1 MTMPRCIRVWL
12 GGSFDPIHLAHLQMI
27 THVYHELMR
36 AFPKVD
42 IIAKLLPTAGSPLK
56 TQPTSNQQRLEMLA
70 LAIDDV
76 PFLSIDET
84 ELQCQPPVY
93 SFHTLSEFK
102 QRYPNDLLIFVLG
115 QDSVEQLDKWYRGFE
130 LLSLTNLWVL
140 PRPALGSRSLSPN
153 LSPTLNHNLNHA
165 LDKNLNQNAFAN
177 TDKPPS
183 INSSINIDNRLV
195 PFIIY
200 SPKDLINQTT
210 NHIYIDK
217 FVVPDIASRD
227 IRSWLYSA
235 QARQRQ
241 QARLSLP
248 SQVYRYIVEHQLYA
262 QHV

>member
-1 MTMPRCIRVWL
+1 
-12 GGSFDPIHLAHLQMI
+12 
-27 THVYHELMR
+27 
-36 AFPKVD
+36 
-42 IIAKLLPTAGSPLK
+42 
-56 TQPTSNQQRLEMLA
+56 MLS
-70 LAIDDV
+70 LAIHDV

-140 PRPALGSRSLSPN
+140 PRPALGSLS
-153 LSPTLNHNLNHA
+153 HNL
-165 LDKNLNQNAFAN
+165 KQNALAN
-177 TDKPPS
+177 THKTPRLT
-183 INSSINIDNRLV
+183 IDNRLV
-195 PFIIY
+195 PFIIH

-227 IRSWLYSA
+227 IRAWLYST

-262 QHV
+262 PHV

>member
-1 MTMPRCIRVWL
+1 MIMPRCIRVWL

-36 AFPKVD
+36 AFPNID

-56 TQPTSNQQRLEMLA
+56 TQPTSNQQRLEMLR

-102 QRYPNDLLIFVLG
+102 QRYPNDLLIFILG

-140 PRPALGSRSLSPN
+140 PRPALGSLSPI
-153 LSPTLNHNLNHA
+153 LSQNLNHA
-165 LDKNLNQNAFAN
+165 LDKNLNQNALAN
-177 TDKPPS
+177 MDKPP
-183 INSSINIDNRLV
+183 SINIDNRLV
-195 PFIIY
+195 PFIIH

-210 NHIYIDK
+210 KHIYIDK

-227 IRSWLYSA
+227 IRAWLYSTE
-235 QARQRQ
+235 ARQRQ

-262 QHV
+262 PDV

>member
-12 GGSFDPIHLAHLQMI
+12 GGSFDPVHLAHLQMI
-27 THVYHELMR
+27 AHVYHELMR
-36 AFPKVD
+36 AFPNVD

-56 TQPTSNQQRLEMLA
+56 TKPTSNQQRLEMLS

-93 SFHTLSEFK
+93 SFYTLSEFK

-140 PRPALGSRSLSPN
+140 PRPALGSLS
-153 LSPTLNHNLNHA
+153 HNLN
-165 LDKNLNQNAFAN
+165 KNLNQNALAN
-177 TDKPPS
+177 TDKPP
-183 INSSINIDNRLV
+183 NINIDNRLV
-195 PFIIY
+195 PFIIH

-217 FVVPDIASRD
+217 FVVHDIASRD
-227 IRSWLYSA
+227 IRAWIYSTEA
-235 QARQRQ
+235 EQRQ

-262 QHV
+262 PHV

>member
-12 GGSFDPIHLAHLQMI
+12 GGSFDPVHLAHLQMI

-36 AFPKVD
+36 AFPNVD

-76 PFLSIDET
+76 PFLSIDKT

-115 QDSVEQLDKWYRGFE
+115 QDSVEQLDKWYRGFD

-140 PRPALGSRSLSPN
+140 PRPALGSLSHN
-153 LSPTLNHNLNHA
+153 LSHTLHQ
-165 LDKNLNQNAFAN
+165 NLNQSALAN
-177 TDKPPS
+177 TDKPP
-183 INSSINIDNRLV
+183 SINIDNRLV
-195 PFIIY
+195 PFIIH

-217 FVVPDIASRD
+217 FVVSDIASRD
-227 IRSWLYSA
+227 IRAWIYSTE
-235 QARQRQ
+235 ARQRQ
-241 QARLSLP
+241 QARLNLP

-262 QHV
+262 PDV

>member
-36 AFPKVD
+36 AFPNVD

-56 TQPTSNQQRLEMLA
+56 TQPTSNQQRLQMLA

-140 PRPALGSRSLSPN
+140 PRPALGSLSPN
-153 LSPTLNHNLNHA
+153 LSQTLH
-165 LDKNLNQNAFAN
+165 QNALA
-177 TDKPPS
+177 TKDKPP
-183 INSSINIDNRLV
+183 SINIDNRLV
-195 PFIIY
+195 PFIIH

-227 IRSWLYSA
+227 IRAWLYSA
-235 QARQRQ
+235 EARQRQ

-262 QHV
+262 PHV

>member
-12 GGSFDPIHLAHLQMI
+12 GGSFDPVHLAHLQMI

-36 AFPKVD
+36 AFPNVD
-42 IIAKLLPTAGSPLK
+42 IVAKLLPTAGSPLK
-56 TQPTSNQQRLEMLA
+56 TKPTSNQQRLEMLA
-70 LAIDDV
+70 LAIGDV

-102 QRYPNDLLIFVLG
+102 QCYPNDLLIFVLG
-115 QDSVEQLDKWYRGFE
+115 QDSVEQLDKWYRGFD

-140 PRPALGSRSLSPN
+140 PRPALGSLSHN
-153 LSPTLNHNLNHA
+153 LSQTLH
-165 LDKNLNQNAFAN
+165 QNALAN
-177 TDKPPS
+177 TDKTS
-183 INSSINIDNRLV
+183 QLNIDNRLV

-227 IRSWLYSA
+227 IRAWLYSSEA
-235 QARQRQ
+235 QQRQ

-262 QHV
+262 PHV

>member
-12 GGSFDPIHLAHLQMI
+12 GGSFDPVHLAHLQMI
-27 THVYHELMR
+27 AHVYHELMH
-36 AFPKVD
+36 AFPNVD

-56 TQPTSNQQRLEMLA
+56 TKPTSNQQRLEMLA
-70 LAIDDV
+70 LAIGDV

-140 PRPALGSRSLSPN
+140 PRPALGSLSHN
-153 LSPTLNHNLNHA
+153 LSHTLHQ
-165 LDKNLNQNAFAN
+165 NLNQNALAN
-177 TDKPPS
+177 TDKPT
-183 INSSINIDNRLV
+183 SINIDNRLV
-195 PFIIY
+195 PFIIH

-227 IRSWLYSA
+227 IRAWLYSVE
-235 QARQRQ
+235 ARQRQ

-248 SQVYRYIVEHQLYA
+248 REVYRYIVEHQLYA
-262 QHV
+262 PDV

>member
-56 TQPTSNQQRLEMLA
+56 TKPTSKQQRLAMLS
-70 LAIDDV
+70 LAIDDF

-140 PRPALGSRSLSPN
+140 PRPALGS
-153 LSPTLNHNLNHA
+153 LSPTLSHNLHQ
-165 LDKNLNQNAFAN
+165 NLNQNALTN
-177 TDKPPS
+177 TDKPP
-183 INSSINIDNRLV
+183 SINIDNRLV
-195 PFIIY
+195 PFIIH

-227 IRSWLYSA
+227 IRAWLYSA

-241 QARLSLP
+241 QAQLSLP

-262 QHV
+262 PHV

>member
-36 AFPKVD
+36 AFPNVD

-56 TQPTSNQQRLEMLA
+56 TKPTSNQQRLEMLR
-70 LAIDDV
+70 LAIGDV

-115 QDSVEQLDKWYRGFE
+115 QDSVEQLDRWYRGFE

-140 PRPALGSRSLSPN
+140 PRPALGSLSQ
-153 LSPTLNHNLNHA
+153 NLN
-165 LDKNLNQNAFAN
+165 KNLNQNALAN
-177 TDKPPS
+177 TDKTS
-183 INSSINIDNRLV
+183 QLNIDNRLV

-227 IRSWLYSA
+227 IRAWLYSTE
-235 QARQRQ
+235 ARQRQ

-262 QHV
+262 PPV

>member
-12 GGSFDPIHLAHLQMI
+12 GGSFDPVHLAHLQMI

-36 AFPKVD
+36 AFPNVD

-56 TQPTSNQQRLEMLA
+56 TKPTSNQQRLEMLA
-70 LAIDDV
+70 LAIDDMA
-76 PFLSIDET
+76 FLSIDET

-140 PRPALGSRSLSPN
+140 PRPALGSLSP
-153 LSPTLNHNLNHA
+153 SLNHTLSQNL
-165 LDKNLNQNAFAN
+165 KQNLNQNALAN
-177 TDKPPS
+177 TDKPP
-183 INSSINIDNRLV
+183 SINIDNRLV
-195 PFIIY
+195 PFIIH

-210 NHIYIDK
+210 THIYIDK

-227 IRSWLYSA
+227 IRAWIYSV
-235 QARQRQ
+235 QAEQRQ
-241 QARLSLP
+241 QAQLSLP

-262 QHV
+262 PHVA

>member
-36 AFPKVD
+36 AFPNVD

-56 TQPTSNQQRLEMLA
+56 NKPTSNQQRLQMLL
-70 LAIDDV
+70 LAINDV

-93 SFHTLSEFK
+93 SFYTLSEFK
-102 QRYPNDLLIFVLG
+102 QRYPNDLLIFILG

-153 LSPTLNHNLNHA
+153 LSPNLNQ
-165 LDKNLNQNAFAN
+165 NLNQNAFAY
-177 TDKPPS
+177 TDKPP
-183 INSSINIDNRLV
+183 SINIDNRLV
-195 PFIIY
+195 PFIIH

-227 IRSWLYSA
+227 IRAWLYSA
-235 QARQRQ
+235 EARQRQ

-262 QHV
+262 PHV

>member
-12 GGSFDPIHLAHLQMI
+12 GGSFDPVHLAHLQMI

-36 AFPKVD
+36 AFPNVD
-42 IIAKLLPTAGSPLK
+42 IIAKLLPTPGSPLK
-56 TQPTSNQQRLEMLA
+56 TQPTSNQQRLEMLR

-102 QRYPNDLLIFVLG
+102 QRYPNDLLIFILG
-115 QDSVEQLDKWYRGFE
+115 QDSVEQLDRWYRGFE

-140 PRPALGSRSLSPN
+140 PRPAFGSLSRN
-153 LSPTLNHNLNHA
+153 LHQ
-165 LDKNLNQNAFAN
+165 NLNQNALAN
-177 TDKPPS
+177 TDKTP
-183 INSSINIDNRLV
+183 SINIDNRLV
-195 PFIIY
+195 PFIIH

-227 IRSWLYSA
+227 IRAWIYSTEA
-235 QARQRQ
+235 EQRQ

-262 QHV
+262 PHV

>member
-36 AFPKVD
+36 AFPNVD

-56 TQPTSNQQRLEMLA
+56 NKPTSNQQRLQMLS

-102 QRYPNDLLIFVLG
+102 QRYPNDLLIFILG

-140 PRPALGSRSLSPN
+140 PRPALGSLSQ
-153 LSPTLNHNLNHA
+153 NLN
-165 LDKNLNQNAFAN
+165 KNLNQNALAN
-177 TDKPPS
+177 TDKTPRLT
-183 INSSINIDNRLV
+183 IDNRLV
-195 PFIIY
+195 PFIIH

-227 IRSWLYSA
+227 IRAWIYST

-262 QHV
+262 PDV

>member
-1 MTMPRCIRVWL
+1 
-12 GGSFDPIHLAHLQMI
+12 MI

-36 AFPKVD
+36 AFPNVD

-56 TQPTSNQQRLEMLA
+56 TQPTSNQQRLEMLR
-70 LAIDDV
+70 LAIGDV

-140 PRPALGSRSLSPN
+140 PRPALGSLSQ
-153 LSPTLNHNLNHA
+153 NLN
-165 LDKNLNQNAFAN
+165 KNLNQNALAN
-177 TDKPPS
+177 TDKPP
-183 INSSINIDNRLV
+183 SINIDNRLV
-195 PFIIY
+195 PFIIH

-227 IRSWLYSA
+227 IRAWIYSTEA
-235 QARQRQ
+235 LQRQ

-262 QHV
+262 PHA

>member
-27 THVYHELMR
+27 AHVYHELMR
-36 AFPKVD
+36 AFPNVD

-56 TQPTSNQQRLEMLA
+56 TKPTSNQQRLEMLA
-70 LAIDDV
+70 LAIGDV

-140 PRPALGSRSLSPN
+140 PRPALGSLSHN
-153 LSPTLNHNLNHA
+153 LSHTLHQ
-165 LDKNLNQNAFAN
+165 NLNQNALTN
-177 TDKPPS
+177 TDKPP
-183 INSSINIDNRLV
+183 SINIDNRLV
-195 PFIIY
+195 PFIIH

-227 IRSWLYSA
+227 IRAWIYSTE
-235 QARQRQ
+235 ARQRQ

-262 QHV
+262 PDV

>member
-12 GGSFDPIHLAHLQMI
+12 GGSFDPVHLAHLQMI

-36 AFPKVD
+36 AFPNVD

-56 TQPTSNQQRLEMLA
+56 TQPTSNQQRLEMLR

-140 PRPALGSRSLSPN
+140 PRPALGN
-153 LSPTLNHNLNHA
+153 LNHNLSHT
-165 LDKNLNQNAFAN
+165 LHQNLNQNALAN
-177 TDKPPS
+177 TDKTAKLT
-183 INSSINIDNRLV
+183 IDNRLV
-195 PFIIY
+195 PFIIH

-227 IRSWLYSA
+227 IRAWLYSA
-235 QARQRQ
+235 QAEQRQ

-248 SQVYRYIVEHQLYA
+248 NQVYRYIVEHQLYA
-262 QHV
+262 PPV

>member
-12 GGSFDPIHLAHLQMI
+12 GGSFDPVHLAHLQMI
-27 THVYHELMR
+27 AHVYHELMR
-36 AFPKVD
+36 AFPNVD

-56 TQPTSNQQRLEMLA
+56 TRPTSNQQRLEMLS
-70 LAIDDV
+70 LAIHDV

-115 QDSVEQLDKWYRGFE
+115 QDSVEQLDRWYRGFE

-140 PRPALGSRSLSPN
+140 PRPALGSLSHN
-153 LSPTLNHNLNHA
+153 LSHTLHQ
-165 LDKNLNQNAFAN
+165 NLNQNTLAN
-177 TDKPPS
+177 TDNPP
-183 INSSINIDNRLV
+183 NINIDNRLV
-195 PFIIY
+195 PFIIH

-217 FVVPDIASRD
+217 FVVPDIASSD
-227 IRSWLYSA
+227 IRAWLYSVE
-235 QARQRQ
+235 ARQRQ

-248 SQVYRYIVEHQLYA
+248 SQVYRYIVEHQLYTP
-262 QHV
+262 HV

>member
-36 AFPKVD
+36 AFPNVD

-56 TQPTSNQQRLEMLA
+56 TPPTSNQQRLEMLA
-70 LAIDDV
+70 LAIDNF

-102 QRYPNDLLIFVLG
+102 QRYPNDLLIFILG

-140 PRPALGSRSLSPN
+140 PRPALGS

-165 LDKNLNQNAFAN
+165 LDKNLNQNALAT
-177 TDKPPS
+177 TDKTPRLT
-183 INSSINIDNRLV
+183 IDNRLV
-195 PFIIY
+195 PFIIH

-227 IRSWLYSA
+227 IRAWIYSA
-235 QARQRQ
+235 QAEQRQ

-262 QHV
+262 PPV

>member
-36 AFPKVD
+36 AFPNVD

-56 TQPTSNQQRLEMLA
+56 TKPTSNQQRLEMLA

-140 PRPALGSRSLSPN
+140 PRPALGSLSHN
-153 LSPTLNHNLNHA
+153 LSHTLHQ
-165 LDKNLNQNAFAN
+165 NLNQNALAN
-177 TDKPPS
+177 TDKPP
-183 INSSINIDNRLV
+183 SINIDNRLV
-195 PFIIY
+195 PFIIH

-227 IRSWLYSA
+227 IRAWLYSTE
-235 QARQRQ
+235 ARQRQ

-248 SQVYRYIVEHQLYA
+248 RKVYRYIVEHQLYA
-262 QHV
+262 PDV

>member
-36 AFPKVD
+36 AFPNVD

-56 TQPTSNQQRLEMLA
+56 TKPTSNQQRLQMLL
-70 LAIDDV
+70 LAIHDV

-115 QDSVEQLDKWYRGFE
+115 QDSVEQLHRWYRGFE

-140 PRPALGSRSLSPN
+140 PRPALGSLSP
-153 LSPTLNHNLNHA
+153 SLNHTLSQNL
-165 LDKNLNQNAFAN
+165 KQNLNQNALAN
-177 TDKPPS
+177 TDKPP
-183 INSSINIDNRLV
+183 SINIDNRLV
-195 PFIIY
+195 PFIIH

-210 NHIYIDK
+210 THIYIDK

-227 IRSWLYSA
+227 IRAWIYSTEA
-235 QARQRQ
+235 EQRQ

-262 QHV
+262 PHVA

>member
-1 MTMPRCIRVWL
+1 MPRCIRVWL
-12 GGSFDPIHLAHLQMI
+12 GGSFDPVHLAHLQMI

-36 AFPKVD
+36 AFPNVD

-56 TQPTSNQQRLEMLA
+56 TQPTSNQQRLEMLR

-140 PRPALGSRSLSPN
+140 PRPDFGSLS
-153 LSPTLNHNLNHA
+153 HNLTHT
-165 LDKNLNQNAFAN
+165 LHQNLNQNALAN
-177 TDKPPS
+177 TDKPP
-183 INSSINIDNRLV
+183 SINIDNRLV
-195 PFIIY
+195 PFIIH

-227 IRSWLYSA
+227 IRAWIYSTEA
-235 QARQRQ
+235 EQRQ

-262 QHV
+262 PDV

>member
-36 AFPKVD
+36 AFPNVD

-56 TQPTSNQQRLEMLA
+56 NKPTSNQQRLQMLS

-102 QRYPNDLLIFVLG
+102 QRYPNDLLIFILG

-140 PRPALGSRSLSPN
+140 PRPALGSLS
-153 LSPTLNHNLNHA
+153 HNL
-165 LDKNLNQNAFAN
+165 KQNLNQNAFAN

-183 INSSINIDNRLV
+183 INIDNRLV
-195 PFIIY
+195 PFIIH

-227 IRSWLYSA
+227 IRAWLYSTE
-235 QARQRQ
+235 ARQRQ

-262 QHV
+262 PHV

>member
-12 GGSFDPIHLAHLQMI
+12 GGSFDPVHLAHLQMI

-36 AFPKVD
+36 AFPNVD

-56 TQPTSNQQRLEMLA
+56 TKPTSNQQRLEMLA
-70 LAIDDV
+70 LAIDDMA
-76 PFLSIDET
+76 FLSIDET

-140 PRPALGSRSLSPN
+140 PRPALGSLSP
-153 LSPTLNHNLNHA
+153 SLNHTLSQNL
-165 LDKNLNQNAFAN
+165 KQNLNQNALAN
-177 TDKPPS
+177 TDKPP
-183 INSSINIDNRLV
+183 SINIDNRLV
-195 PFIIY
+195 PFIIH

-210 NHIYIDK
+210 THIYIDK

-227 IRSWLYSA
+227 IRAWLYSTE
-235 QARQRQ
+235 ARQRQ

-262 QHV
+262 PHVA

>member
-27 THVYHELMR
+27 AHVYHELMR
-36 AFPKVD
+36 AFPNVD

-56 TQPTSNQQRLEMLA
+56 TQPTSNQQRLQMLL

-115 QDSVEQLDKWYRGFE
+115 QDSVEQLDRWYRGFE

-140 PRPALGSRSLSPN
+140 PRPALGSLSQ
-153 LSPTLNHNLNHA
+153 NLN
-165 LDKNLNQNAFAN
+165 KNLNQNALAN
-177 TDKPPS
+177 TDKTS
-183 INSSINIDNRLV
+183 QLNIDNRLV

-227 IRSWLYSA
+227 IRAWLYSSEA
-235 QARQRQ
+235 QQRQ

-262 QHV
+262 PPV

>member
-27 THVYHELMR
+27 AHVYHELMR
-36 AFPKVD
+36 AFPNVD

-56 TQPTSNQQRLEMLA
+56 TQPTSNQQRLEMLR
-70 LAIDDV
+70 LAIHDV

-140 PRPALGSRSLSPN
+140 PRPALGSLSHN
-153 LSPTLNHNLNHA
+153 LSHNLHQ
-165 LDKNLNQNAFAN
+165 NLNQNALA
-177 TDKPPS
+177 TKDKTP
-183 INSSINIDNRLV
+183 SINIDNRLV
-195 PFIIY
+195 PFIIH

-227 IRSWLYSA
+227 IRAWLYSTE
-235 QARQRQ
+235 ARQRQ

-262 QHV
+262 PDV

>member
-12 GGSFDPIHLAHLQMI
+12 GGSFDPVHLAHLQMI
-27 THVYHELMR
+27 AHVYHELMR
-36 AFPKVD
+36 AFPNVD

-130 LLSLTNLWVL
+130 LLSLTNLWML
-140 PRPALGSRSLSPN
+140 PRPALGSLSPN
-153 LSPTLNHNLNHA
+153 LSHTSHQ
-165 LDKNLNQNAFAN
+165 NLNQNALAN
-177 TDKPPS
+177 TNKTP
-183 INSSINIDNRLV
+183 SINIDNRLV
-195 PFIIY
+195 PFIIH

-227 IRSWLYSA
+227 IRAWIYSTE
-235 QARQRQ
+235 ARQRQ

-262 QHV
+262 PDV

>member
-12 GGSFDPIHLAHLQMI
+12 GGSFDPVHLAHLQMI

-36 AFPKVD
+36 AFPNVD

-56 TQPTSNQQRLEMLA
+56 TKPTSNQQRVQMLS
-70 LAIDDV
+70 LAIHDV

-93 SFHTLSEFK
+93 SFHTLSKFK
-102 QRYPNDLLIFVLG
+102 KRYPNDLLIFVLG

-140 PRPALGSRSLSPN
+140 PRPALGSLSQ
-153 LSPTLNHNLNHA
+153 NLN
-165 LDKNLNQNAFAN
+165 KNLNQNALAN
-177 TDKPPS
+177 TDKTPRLT
-183 INSSINIDNRLV
+183 IDNRLV
-195 PFIIY
+195 PFIIH
-200 SPKDLINQTT
+200 STKDLINQTT

-227 IRSWLYSA
+227 IRAWIYSTE
-235 QARQRQ
+235 ARQRQ
-241 QARLSLP
+241 QARLNLP
-248 SQVYRYIVEHQLYA
+248 SQVYRYIVEHQLNA
-262 QHV
+262 PDV

>member
-12 GGSFDPIHLAHLQMI
+12 GGSFDPVHLAHLQMI

-36 AFPKVD
+36 AFPNVD

-56 TQPTSNQQRLEMLA
+56 TKPTSKQQRLEMLS

-102 QRYPNDLLIFVLG
+102 QRYPNDLLIFILG

-140 PRPALGSRSLSPN
+140 PRPALGSLSH
-153 LSPTLNHNLNHA
+153 TLHQ
-165 LDKNLNQNAFAN
+165 NLNQNLNPNALAN
-177 TDKPPS
+177 TDKSP
-183 INSSINIDNRLV
+183 SINIDNRLV
-195 PFIIY
+195 PFIIH

-227 IRSWLYSA
+227 IRAWIYSV
-235 QARQRQ
+235 QAEQRQ
-241 QARLSLP
+241 QAQLSLP

-262 QHV
+262 PHV

>member
-36 AFPKVD
+36 AFPNVD

-56 TQPTSNQQRLEMLA
+56 TQPTSNQQRLQMLL
-70 LAIDDV
+70 LAIHDV

-140 PRPALGSRSLSPN
+140 PRPALGSLSQ
-153 LSPTLNHNLNHA
+153 NLN
-165 LDKNLNQNAFAN
+165 KNLNQNALAN
-177 TDKPPS
+177 MDKPP
-183 INSSINIDNRLV
+183 SINIDNRLV
-195 PFIIY
+195 PFIIH

-227 IRSWLYSA
+227 IRAWLYSTE
-235 QARQRQ
+235 ARQRQ

-262 QHV
+262 PHV

>member
-36 AFPKVD
+36 AFPNVD

-70 LAIDDV
+70 LAIGDV

-140 PRPALGSRSLSPN
+140 PRPALGSLSHN
-153 LSPTLNHNLNHA
+153 LSHNLHQ
-165 LDKNLNQNAFAN
+165 NLNQNALAN
-177 TDKPPS
+177 TDKPP
-183 INSSINIDNRLV
+183 SINIDNRLV
-195 PFIIY
+195 PFIIH

-217 FVVPDIASRD
+217 FVVPDIASSD
-227 IRSWLYSA
+227 IRAWLYSVE
-235 QARQRQ
+235 ARQRQ

-262 QHV
+262 PDV

>member
-56 TQPTSNQQRLEMLA
+56 TKPTSKQQRLAMLS
-70 LAIDDV
+70 LAIDDF

-140 PRPALGSRSLSPN
+140 PRPALGS
-153 LSPTLNHNLNHA
+153 LSPTLSHNLHQ
-165 LDKNLNQNAFAN
+165 NLNQNALTN
-177 TDKPPS
+177 TDKPP
-183 INSSINIDNRLV
+183 SINIDNRLV

-227 IRSWLYSA
+227 IRAWIYSSE
-235 QARQRQ
+235 ARQRQ

-262 QHV
+262 PDV

>member
-27 THVYHELMR
+27 AHVYHELMR
-36 AFPKVD
+36 AFPNVD

-56 TQPTSNQQRLEMLA
+56 TKPTSNQQRLEMLA
-70 LAIDDV
+70 LAIGDV

-140 PRPALGSRSLSPN
+140 PRPALGSLSH
-153 LSPTLNHNLNHA
+153 TLHQ
-165 LDKNLNQNAFAN
+165 NLNQNLNPNALAN
-177 TDKPPS
+177 TDKTPRLT
-183 INSSINIDNRLV
+183 IDNRLV
-195 PFIIY
+195 PFIIH

-227 IRSWLYSA
+227 IRAWLYSTE
-235 QARQRQ
+235 ARQRQ

-262 QHV
+262 PHVA

>member
-1 MTMPRCIRVWL
+1 MTMPRGIRVWL

-27 THVYHELMR
+27 THVYHELMC
-36 AFPKVD
+36 AFPNVD

-56 TQPTSNQQRLEMLA
+56 TQPTSNQQRLEMLR
-70 LAIDDV
+70 LAIGDV

-93 SFHTLSEFK
+93 SFYTLSEFK

-115 QDSVEQLDKWYRGFE
+115 QDSVEQLDRWYRGFE

-140 PRPALGSRSLSPN
+140 PRPALGSLS
-153 LSPTLNHNLNHA
+153 HNLNQ
-165 LDKNLNQNAFAN
+165 NLNQNALAN
-177 TDKPPS
+177 TDKPP
-183 INSSINIDNRLV
+183 SINIDNRLV
-195 PFIIY
+195 PFIIH

-227 IRSWLYSA
+227 IRAWIYSA
-235 QARQRQ
+235 EARQRQ

-262 QHV
+262 PHA

>member
-36 AFPKVD
+36 AFPNVD

-56 TQPTSNQQRLEMLA
+56 NKPTSNQQRLQMLS

-140 PRPALGSRSLSPN
+140 PRPALGSPNLSPN
-153 LSPTLNHNLNHA
+153 LNQ
-165 LDKNLNQNAFAN
+165 NLNQN
-177 TDKPPS
+177 
-183 INSSINIDNRLV
+183 
-195 PFIIY
+195 
-200 SPKDLINQTT
+200 
-210 NHIYIDK
+210 
-217 FVVPDIASRD
+217 
-227 IRSWLYSA
+227 
-235 QARQRQ
+235 
-241 QARLSLP
+241 
-248 SQVYRYIVEHQLYA
+248 
-262 QHV
+262 

>member
-27 THVYHELMR
+27 THVYHELMC
-36 AFPKVD
+36 AFPNVD

-70 LAIDDV
+70 LAIGDV

-93 SFHTLSEFK
+93 SFHTLSDFK
-102 QRYPNDLLIFVLG
+102 QRYPNDLLIFILG
-115 QDSVEQLDKWYRGFE
+115 QDSVEQLDRWYRGFE

-140 PRPALGSRSLSPN
+140 PRPALGSLSQ
-153 LSPTLNHNLNHA
+153 NLN
-165 LDKNLNQNAFAN
+165 KNLNQNALAN
-177 TDKPPS
+177 TDKTPRLT
-183 INSSINIDNRLV
+183 IDNRLV
-195 PFIIY
+195 PFIIH

-227 IRSWLYSA
+227 IRAWIYSTEA
-235 QARQRQ
+235 EQRQ

-262 QHV
+262 PDV

>member
-12 GGSFDPIHLAHLQMI
+12 GGSFDPVHLAHLQMI

-36 AFPKVD
+36 AFPNVD

-56 TQPTSNQQRLEMLA
+56 NQPTSNQQRLEMLA

-140 PRPALGSRSLSPN
+140 PRPALDSLSQN
-153 LSPTLNHNLNHA
+153 LNHNLHQ
-165 LDKNLNQNAFAN
+165 NLNQNALA
-177 TDKPPS
+177 TKDKTS
-183 INSSINIDNRLV
+183 RLTIDNRLV
-195 PFIIY
+195 PFIIH

-217 FVVPDIASRD
+217 FVVLDIASRD
-227 IRSWLYSA
+227 IRAWIYSVEA
-235 QARQRQ
+235 GQRQ

-262 QHV
+262 PHV

>member
-27 THVYHELMR
+27 AHVYHELMH
-36 AFPKVD
+36 AFPNVD

-56 TQPTSNQQRLEMLA
+56 TPPTSNQQRLEMLA

-102 QRYPNDLLIFVLG
+102 QCYPNDLLIFVLG

-140 PRPALGSRSLSPN
+140 PRPALGSLSHN
-153 LSPTLNHNLNHA
+153 LSHTLHQ
-165 LDKNLNQNAFAN
+165 NLNQNALTN
-177 TDKPPS
+177 TDKPP
-183 INSSINIDNRLV
+183 SINIDNRLV
-195 PFIIY
+195 PFIIH

-227 IRSWLYSA
+227 IRAWLYSTE
-235 QARQRQ
+235 ARQRQ

-262 QHV
+262 PHVA

>member
-1 MTMPRCIRVWL
+1 MPRCIRVWL

-36 AFPKVD
+36 AFPNVD

-56 TQPTSNQQRLEMLA
+56 NKPTSNQQRLQMLL
-70 LAIDDV
+70 LAINDV

-93 SFHTLSEFK
+93 SFHTLNEFR
-102 QRYPNDLLIFVLG
+102 QRYPNDLLIFILG

-140 PRPALGSRSLSPN
+140 PRPALGS
-153 LSPTLNHNLNHA
+153 LSPTLSHNLHQ
-165 LDKNLNQNAFAN
+165 NLNQNALTN
-177 TDKPPS
+177 TDKPP
-183 INSSINIDNRLV
+183 SINIDNRLV
-195 PFIIY
+195 PFIIH

-227 IRSWLYSA
+227 IRAWIYSV
-235 QARQRQ
+235 QAEQRQ
-241 QARLSLP
+241 QAQLSLP

-262 QHV
+262 PDV